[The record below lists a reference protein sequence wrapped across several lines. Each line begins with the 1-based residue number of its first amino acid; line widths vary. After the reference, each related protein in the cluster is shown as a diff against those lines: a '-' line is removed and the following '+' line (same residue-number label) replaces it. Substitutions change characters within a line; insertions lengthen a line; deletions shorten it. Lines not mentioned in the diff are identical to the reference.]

1 MTLARPSKFAHVVYR
16 TRRFAEML
24 EWYKTVFGAEIHHQ
38 NPAMA
43 FLSYDDEHHRFAMID
58 LNTVDPEGSEIDK
71 HGLVGV
77 DHVAYT
83 YESMDGLLDIYKHL
97 KEHGITPYW
106 CVHHGITASMY
117 YQDPD
122 GNQMEFQVDCFESS
136 DSAVAFMNGGG
147 FEANPVGVEYDP
159 DAWLAG
165 REAGTPLSELMA
177 TAAEG
182 PVSPIRGALESV
194 NG

>member
-1 MTLARPSKFAHVVYR
+1 MVQARPSLFAHVVYR
-16 TRRFAEML
+16 TRRFKEMI
-24 EWYKTVFGAEIHHQ
+24 EWYKLVFDAEVRHQ

-43 FLSYDDEHHRFAMID
+43 FLSYDGEHHRFAMID
-58 LNTVDPEGSEIDK
+58 LSVVKPEDTETEK
-71 HGLVGV
+71 QGLVGV

-83 YESMDGLLDIYKHL
+83 YESMDSLLDTYERL
-97 KEHGITPYW
+97 KENGITPYW

-136 DSAVAFMNGGG
+136 DSAVEFMNGSA

-159 DAWLAG
+159 NAWLAG
-165 REAGTPLSELMA
+165 RAAGKPLSELMA
-177 TAAEG
+177 TATEG
-182 PVSPIRGALESV
+182 PISPIRGAL